1 MKLWEQSLDAMPVFV
16 TVIVNWFSGVQRD
29 VCVCVCICM
38 CVSVCVCECVNKRK
52 VLSTSLAS
60 LSLLLHHLYPLSLV
74 PPPPPE
80 LCWGH
85 TLVMEARQLEGFWS
99 FSGWVLGGSGMA
111 RKLKGRP
118 MWPEV
123 PMWPGLSAGFCL
135 LLLSTMLDVL
145 EARLSRVLPPQ
156 DTRQHR
162 CYQGKSRTLPAYC
175 SVTKQSCYPRRDVK
189 E

>member
-1 MKLWEQSLDAMPVFV
+1 
-16 TVIVNWFSGVQRD
+16 
-29 VCVCVCICM
+29 
-38 CVSVCVCECVNKRK
+38 
-52 VLSTSLAS
+52 
-60 LSLLLHHLYPLSLV
+60 
-74 PPPPPE
+74 
-80 LCWGH
+80 
-85 TLVMEARQLEGFWS
+85 
-99 FSGWVLGGSGMA
+99 MA

-156 DTRQHR
+156 DKDSTGVIKERAGCNLLTILVPKQA
-162 CYQGKSRTLPAYC
+162 CYSKEL
-175 SVTKQSCYPRRDVK
+175 VT